1 MPPLK
6 LRPRVKLRLP
16 LKVRLAPGLRLRL
29 RGPWSPRALFGRAP
43 TREQALLEA
52 LARAGEPQVASW
64 ARAHRELVRDSED
77 LLRALERLH
86 AQDDPAARTLAAAI
100 WLAWRHG
107 A

>member
-1 MPPLK
+1 
-6 LRPRVKLRLP
+6 
-16 LKVRLAPGLRLRL
+16 
-29 RGPWSPRALFGRAP
+29 
-43 TREQALLEA
+43 
-52 LARAGEPQVASW
+52 VASW